1 MKSINKIITVIIFAF
16 IIVSCSNGPSL
27 QEYYVD
33 KSENPN
39 FISLTIPANVIKF
52 TDVELSAEQQQAY
65 ESIEK
70 LNILA
75 FKIKDT
81 NKIAFNEEK
90 SKVAEI
96 LKDKKYQEL
105 MRINSGKQTGVVKYI
120 GNDNAIDEVIV
131 FGSDDVNGFALVRV
145 LGKNMKPENMMQ
157 LVQAVNTGN
166 INGEG
171 LNELKQF
178 FGR

>member
-1 MKSINKIITVIIFAF
+1 MKSINKIATVTILTF
-16 IIVSCSNGPSL
+16 IVISCSNGPSL
-27 QEYYVD
+27 QEYYVS

-52 TDVELSAEQQQAY
+52 TEVELTTEQRQAY

-70 LNILA
+70 LNVLA

-81 NKIAFNEEK
+81 NMVAFKEEK

-96 LKDKKYQEL
+96 LKNKKYQEL

-120 GNDNAIDEVIV
+120 GNDDTIDEVIV

-178 FGR
+178 FNK